1 MRMDFRALS
10 VFQHHASISGSAR
23 GGNGDVSRTSLLH
36 SEHSSDLDVYRH
48 GAVDKCREVLVRSQ
62 GQRHA
67 LKCQVIYWEPWDVFG
82 STPVP
87 LNSLFQSPSH
97 YRRSA
102 LCQQLATSPL

>member
-1 MRMDFRALS
+1 MLAEQVFCIQSAVLIRMFTDT
-10 VFQHHASISGSAR
+10 V
-23 GGNGDVSRTSLLH
+23 LLINA
-36 SEHSSDLDVYRH
+36 ET
-48 GAVDKCREVLVRSQ
+48 SQ
-62 GQRHA
+62 GQHDGPKR
-67 LKCQVIYWEPWDVFG
+67 QVIYWEPWDVFG